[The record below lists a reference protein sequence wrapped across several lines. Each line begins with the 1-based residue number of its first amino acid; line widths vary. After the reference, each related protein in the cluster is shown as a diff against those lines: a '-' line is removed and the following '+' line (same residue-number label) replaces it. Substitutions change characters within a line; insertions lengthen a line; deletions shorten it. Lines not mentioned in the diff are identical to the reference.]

1 MPFAAANCH
10 WVPVVDIIDIVESQK
25 LQVKSKNRGRASCG
39 SYGYCGSST
48 NKSFDINIYRENGQL
63 WILWIMWKPKKKGI
77 S

>member
-48 NKSFDINIYRENGQL
+48 
-63 WILWIMWKPKKKGI
+63 KKVLI
-77 S
+77 

>member
-25 LQVKSKNRGRASCG
+25 IQVKSKNRGRTSCG

-48 NKSFDINIYRENGQL
+48 NKSFDIKIYIGK
-63 WILWIMWKPKKKGI
+63 MASCGYYG
-77 S
+77 